1 MHMANEPRL
10 EDSEQNYTF
19 ATTRDI
25 LEVQELRACG
35 DGQLENVIVPFASAR
50 NANGTEAIIS
60 MCFEF
65 EVEFRMELSIDSK
78 APSGEIAYVLVVS
91 VWGIW
96 RRTKPLDLGGTRMS
110 G

>member
-1 MHMANEPRL
+1 
-10 EDSEQNYTF
+10 
-19 ATTRDI
+19 
-25 LEVQELRACG
+25 
-35 DGQLENVIVPFASAR
+35 
-50 NANGTEAIIS
+50 

-96 RRTKPLDLGGTRMS
+96 RKTEPLDLGGTRMS